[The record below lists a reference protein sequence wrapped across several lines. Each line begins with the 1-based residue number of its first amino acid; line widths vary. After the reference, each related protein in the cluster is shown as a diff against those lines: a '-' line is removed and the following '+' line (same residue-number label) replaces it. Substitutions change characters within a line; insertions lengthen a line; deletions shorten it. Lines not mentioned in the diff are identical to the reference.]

1 MIKLRIKLLD
11 KTLKMPRYAHRG
23 DAGIDLCSRIDCTLE
38 PLQRMLVPTGIKV
51 AIPDGYAGFIQP
63 KSGLAIK
70 RGIGLINSPGL
81 IDSGYRG
88 EVCAILINLDGDN
101 SFEIKKGDKICQMV
115 IQRIEEVEIQE
126 VEELDLTSRG
136 IGGFGST
143 GRN

>member
-11 KTLKMPRYAHRG
+11 KSLKMPRYAHRG

-88 EVCAILINLDGDN
+88 EVCAILINLDRDN

>member
-88 EVCAILINLDGDN
+88 EVCAILINLDRDN